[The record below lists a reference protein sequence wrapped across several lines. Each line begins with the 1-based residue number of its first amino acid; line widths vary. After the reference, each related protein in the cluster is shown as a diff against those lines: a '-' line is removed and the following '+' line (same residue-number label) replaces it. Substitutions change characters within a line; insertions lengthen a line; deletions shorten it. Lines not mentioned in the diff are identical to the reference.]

1 MFFTKNHGVIAAGHQ
16 ATAQAGMEILN
27 SGGNAFDGAI
37 ASMLTSCVAEPGLT
51 SLGGG
56 GFFLAHTADH
66 RNILYDFFP
75 QTPVNK
81 KPVRD
86 LNFYPVDV
94 NFGGSIQE
102 FHIGLGSMAVPG
114 HIAGIFHIHA
124 KLGKLP
130 LRVVAEPAINYAR
143 NGLMINNFQN
153 YLMGILEPI
162 FLASEAGRKIYASPA
177 GKLLNQGDN
186 LIMSD
191 FANTLEYLV
200 VEGAKAFYQGDIGKK
215 LIDDCQ
221 AQGGYLT
228 VDDLAHY
235 QVIEREPL
243 LINYRGNTFLTNPP
257 PSAGGTLIAF
267 ALELLTKIDFTHITF
282 GTAEHLHI
290 LADVMRL
297 TNIAR
302 KSGFDQNIYQS
313 NVIQEFLGE
322 TNINYYQEMLVE
334 QNNFVT
340 QKVNKLGST
349 THISV
354 IDDQGNAAS
363 VTTSNGEGSGYIIPG
378 TGMMMN
384 NMLGEED
391 LHPHG
396 FHQWQTNVRISSMM
410 SPTIVLKNDQPEIVL
425 GSGGSNRIRTAILQ
439 VISNIIDFKMS
450 VRDAVNSPRVH
461 WENNHFHI
469 EPGFS
474 PSELDQLNLPA
485 DNQINFWQEKNMF
498 FGGVNTVLENTN
510 GLISGAGDGRRDGV
524 SLPDQGFCLNQL
536 TN

>member
-1 MFFTKNHGVIAAGHQ
+1 MVVMKNHGVIAAGHQ

-27 SGGNAFDGAI
+27 LGGNAFDGAI

-56 GFFLAHTADH
+56 GFFLAHTAEN

-81 KPVRD
+81 KPMGD

-143 NGLMINNFQN
+143 NGVVINDFQN
-153 YLMGILEPI
+153 YLMGILAPI
-162 FLASEAGRKIYASPA
+162 FLASEAGKKIYASA
-177 GKLLNQGDN
+177 TGKLFSQGTN

-200 VEGAKAFYQGDIGKK
+200 VEGARAFYQGDIGKK

-221 AQGGYLT
+221 AEGGYLT
-228 VDDLAHY
+228 ADDLAHY

-267 ALELLTKIDFTHITF
+267 ALELLRKIDFTNITF
-282 GTAEHLHI
+282 GSAEHLHI

-302 KSGFDQNIYQS
+302 KAGFDQNIYQS
-313 NVIQEFLGE
+313 QVIEQFLGE
-322 TNINYYQEMLVE
+322 PNINYYQEMLVE
-334 QNNFVT
+334 QNNYLT
-340 QKVNKLGST
+340 GRVNKLGST

-378 TGMMMN
+378 TGIMIN

-410 SPTIVLKNDQPEIVL
+410 SPTIVLKNNQPEIVL

-450 VRDAVNSPRVH
+450 VSDAVNSPRVH

-469 EPGFS
+469 EPGFAT
-474 PSELDQLNLPA
+474 SELDQLNLPA

-498 FGGVNTVLENTN
+498 FGGVNTVLENTE

-524 SLPDQGFCLNQL
+524 SLPIG
-536 TN
+536 

>member
-378 TGMMMN
+378 TGIMMN